1 MTTTINT
8 AKTEKSDFRKMLDG
22 EITISELYKRFVQE
36 KLDNDKIDEII
47 SYSVY
52 LDALSEVNG
61 K

>member
-1 MTTTINT
+1 MTTT
-8 AKTEKSDFRKMLDG
+8 KTEKSDFRKMLDG